1 MTGDAYSYGVV
12 TNAVEIS
19 MNMTLNSTYQYIIGG
34 RQGVFQSS
42 NSVLGAEAGPARF
55 AVKNGAVTQI
65 KNLKQISISSLEG
78 TKAVG
83 NGESYEIWG
92 DVQVYVYSDKTYSQ
106 TNMAAVLGNDDYTVR
121 GYVDDFGPSLG
132 KLVRVIIAEPKK

>member
-12 TNAVEIS
+12 TNAVEVSAGFNIS
-19 MNMTLNSTYQYIIGG
+19 SSYQYIIGG
-34 RQGVFQSS
+34 KAGAYQSN
-42 NSVLGAEAGPARF
+42 NSVLGAQTGPARF

-65 KNLKQISISSLEG
+65 KNLESVSTSSIDG

-92 DVQVYVYSDKTYSQ
+92 GVQVYIYDNKNYSQ
-106 TNMAAVLGNDDYTVR
+106 TNLATVLGNDDYTVR
-121 GYVDDFGPSLG
+121 GYVDNFGPSLG
-132 KLVRVIIAEPKK
+132 KLVRVIIAEKK